1 MTLVP
6 RLVLSLRSSGNEGVL
21 STRGACVAWNG
32 GLLGDRFT
40 SVPLPKAW
48 MAFPMGKESR
58 ETQRNQ
64 GPLRHSA
71 PQLKVSQ
78 QLPSL

>member
-1 MTLVP
+1 MHSVKFDFDYLIY
-6 RLVLSLRSSGNEGVL
+6 LSSFCFVLIE
-21 STRGACVAWNG
+21 RGAW
-32 GLLGDRFT
+32 LYFFYT
-40 SVPLPKAW
+40 KAW